1 MDIYKLSCEGVCSI
15 GVHLDQFYILELK
28 FQVVENIVI
37 KWHYFGKFQIFL
49 VSVLRLVCF
58 VELVYALR
66 IFLNL

>member
-1 MDIYKLSCEGVCSI
+1 
-15 GVHLDQFYILELK
+15 
-28 FQVVENIVI
+28 VI